1 MTGPTPEM
9 STGEWFD
16 SLAEVGWRPGLER
29 MRPLMEALDSPQERY
44 RTVHVVGTNGKTS
57 TTLYGGALLD
67 AAGIPAGSHTSP
79 HLTDWTERIRVSG
92 EPIGPAAWES
102 ALERVRPAVDQVEA
116 GLPEYGSLTQF
127 EVATAAAFLALADA
141 GVEVAMIEAGMGGRL
156 DSTNVI
162 QSEATLLTSIG
173 LDHTEWLGETE
184 LEIAG
189 EKLAV
194 LRPGTR
200 LVVGPLR
207 PEVGELAVRTAAE
220 RGSELVEVGDPGPGP
235 AVPLGRY
242 ARIDFALALA
252 AVEPLTGPIDEATR
266 LLALDRAGVRG
277 RLEVKGSDPP
287 VVFDVAHNRDGIEAV
302 VEALEEAIG
311 DRRLAVVFGCL
322 SDRDPVELLEPLV
335 ARSAILFACQ
345 APHLVGSR
353 VREGLPAER
362 VADAGRG
369 LGMEVELYPAPV
381 EALDA
386 ACSAASSFGGAV
398 LVCGSHGLVASLSP
412 LQP

>member
-1 MTGPTPEM
+1 MTEATPER

-29 MRPLMEALDSPQERY
+29 MGPLMEALGSPQDRY

-57 TTLYGGALLD
+57 TTLYGAALLD
-67 AAGIPAGSHTSP
+67 AAGVLAGSHTSP
-79 HLTDWTERIRVSG
+79 HLTDWTERTRVSG
-92 EPIGPAAWES
+92 EPIGAAAWEA

-116 GLPEYGSLTQF
+116 ALPEYGSLTQF
-127 EVATAAAFLALADA
+127 EVATAAAFVALADA
-141 GVEVAMIEAGMGGRL
+141 GVEAAMIEAGMGGRL

-162 QSEATLLTSIG
+162 PSEVTVLTSIG

-200 LVVGPLR
+200 LVVGPLG
-207 PEVGELAVRTAAE
+207 PEVGELAARTAAE
-220 RGSELVEVGDPGPGP
+220 RGCELVEVGDPGTGP
-235 AVPLGRY
+235 ATPLGRY

-252 AVEPLTGPIDEATR
+252 AVEPFTGPIDEATR

-277 RLEVKGSDPP
+277 RLEITGSNPP

-302 VEALEEAIG
+302 AEALEEVIG
-311 DRRLAVVFGCL
+311 DRPLAVVFGCL
-322 SDRDPVELLEPLV
+322 SDRDPVQLLEPLV
-335 ARSAILFACQ
+335 ARTAVLFPCQ

-353 VREGLPAER
+353 AREGLPAER
-362 VADAGRG
+362 VGDAGRE
-369 LGMEVELYPAPV
+369 LGIEVEVHPVPV

-386 ACSAASSFGGAV
+386 ARSAASSFGGAV
-398 LVCGSHGLVASLSP
+398 LVCGSHGLVAALAP